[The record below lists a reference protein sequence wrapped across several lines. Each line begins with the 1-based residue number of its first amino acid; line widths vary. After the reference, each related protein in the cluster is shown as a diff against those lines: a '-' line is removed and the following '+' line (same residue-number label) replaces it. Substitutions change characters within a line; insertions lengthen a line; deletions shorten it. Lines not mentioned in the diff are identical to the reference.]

1 MGTRVGGLGRWSAAG
16 GKSWQTKEVQ
26 DALRQSSIE
35 PGGGSRASF
44 VEFAKSERERLGQ
57 VVKNGHMQTQ

>member
-1 MGTRVGGLGRWSAAG
+1 MNAAVE
-16 GKSWQTKEVQ
+16 KSLQTKEVQ

-44 VEFAKSERERLGQ
+44 VEFARSERERLGQ
-57 VVKNGHMQTQ
+57 VVKNGHMQMQ

>member
-1 MGTRVGGLGRWSAAG
+1 
-16 GKSWQTKEVQ
+16 VQ

-44 VEFAKSERERLGQ
+44 VEFAASERERLGK